1 MKLRLLEMEGDR
13 CLITGDRGGHVTG
26 LELYDRGSMVVNG
39 AIVKL
44 DERC

>member
-1 MKLRLLEMEGDR
+1 MKLRMLRMEGDR
-13 CLITGDRGGHVTG
+13 LLITGDRGGHITG
-26 LELYDRGSMVVNG
+26 LELRDRGSMVMNG

>member
-1 MKLRLLEMEGDR
+1 MEGDR
-13 CLITGDRGGHVTG
+13 LVITGDRGGQIPG
-26 LELYDRGSMVVNG
+26 LELGDRGSMVVNG